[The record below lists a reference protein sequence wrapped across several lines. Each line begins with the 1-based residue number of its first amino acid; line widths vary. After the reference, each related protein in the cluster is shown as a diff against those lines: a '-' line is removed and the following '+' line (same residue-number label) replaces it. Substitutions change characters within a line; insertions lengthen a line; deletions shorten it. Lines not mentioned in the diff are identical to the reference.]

1 MFSFHPQKIGA
12 LSEGNDNYNE
22 GYDNDLFWYSSLI
35 LEMRGQTDYKKEQ
48 VYDVH
53 SKYVLFLAIYSRL
66 VKTVRYKIMWGIFII
81 IFDETSIHFNEL
93 KLEDMY

>member
-12 LSEGNDNYNE
+12 QSKGNDNYNE
-22 GYDNDLFWYSSLI
+22 GYDNDLFCYSSLT

-53 SKYVLFLAIYSRL
+53 TKYVLFLAIYSRL
-66 VKTVRYKIMWGIFII
+66 IKTV
-81 IFDETSIHFNEL
+81 
-93 KLEDMY
+93 